1 MARSLPLPLPRTKTA
16 AKTLVQQQADFTAE
30 GSPPPGRVAKEVP
43 VTSPVSVPV
52 RRQGFTPAKR
62 S

>member
-1 MARSLPLPLPRTKTA
+1 MARSLPLPRTKTA

-30 GSPPPGRVAKEVP
+30 GSPPPGRVAKAVP
-43 VTSPVSVPV
+43 VTSPVSVPA
-52 RRQGFTPAKR
+52 RRQGSTPAKR